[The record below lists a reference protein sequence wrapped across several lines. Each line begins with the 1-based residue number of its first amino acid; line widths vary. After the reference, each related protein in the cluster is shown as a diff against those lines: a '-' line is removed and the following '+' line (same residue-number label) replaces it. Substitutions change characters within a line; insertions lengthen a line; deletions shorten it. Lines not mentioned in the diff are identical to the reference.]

1 MTVDKKKATTQLY
14 GVEQLLD
21 ATKDLT
27 GYNREVGE
35 AALIGNTKKE
45 MTVEDY
51 RGLISALLSREVK

>member
-51 RGLISALLSREVK
+51 RGLISALLSKEVK